1 MTKKVGRKIYINK
14 DVYTSAKERIATIFD
29 DFENIVCSLSGGKDS
44 TVMLYLALEE
54 AEKRK
59 ELMKTY
65 AKAYGPLTTDCICDL
80 EKTDRWQLQNGPA
93 PWEGGII

>member
-1 MTKKVGRKIYINK
+1 MFSNTETLDRSSLLHEIDKVSFAVN
-14 DVYTSAKERIATIFD
+14 DLT
-29 DFENIVCSLSGGKDS
+29 
-44 TVMLYLALEE
+44 LYLDTHPGCTEGLLRFQKE

-59 ELMKTY
+59 ELMKAY

>member
-1 MTKKVGRKIYINK
+1 MFSNTETLDRSSLLHEIDKVSFAVN
-14 DVYTSAKERIATIFD
+14 DLT
-29 DFENIVCSLSGGKDS
+29 
-44 TVMLYLALEE
+44 LYLDTHPDCAEGLLRFQKE

-59 ELMKTY
+59 ELMKAY